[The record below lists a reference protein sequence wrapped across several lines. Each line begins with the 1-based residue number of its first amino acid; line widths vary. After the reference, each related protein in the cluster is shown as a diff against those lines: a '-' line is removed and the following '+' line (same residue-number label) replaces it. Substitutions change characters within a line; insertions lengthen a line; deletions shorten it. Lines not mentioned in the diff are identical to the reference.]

1 MEPLERSAV
10 RLMVYRMVVVFTFFL
25 SALGVQ
31 VFIGGESSL
40 QPFFYLIAI
49 ALAQNLAYA
58 VLYLAVP
65 PLRRR
70 PLIIHIQIAG
80 DICAVSL
87 LAFYTGG
94 VNSIFTLLYLVL
106 VVVAGYFLKRRGA
119 FVAAMMCALAY
130 GALCVALFYDWVRPD
145 RLGGSFPYDPPS
157 AEGTL
162 YGLISHYTAFFLV
175 AVLVNTLSIRMEA
188 ARAALGVME
197 RDISS
202 LRTLNEQLVSSLT
215 WGVVTVGLD
224 GRVTFSNP
232 AAMRLLGETLPAGW
246 DFNARMAEL
255 GYGEGLAIQPG
266 DPQER
271 EIELLVGGDRVLG
284 IVVAPLRSP
293 EAPMGHLALI
303 RDHTE
308 VVRLREQLALK
319 DRLAATGAMAADIAH
334 EIKNPL
340 GSISGAAQM
349 LQRKEPEGGDQ
360 EALLRIIQTESRR
373 LTEILD
379 NFLRYVKPAPPK
391 KRPVDLSA
399 LAEEVL
405 TLFRNDPACGGGITF
420 DLSLPGEIVRIE
432 GDPDQIR
439 QALWNL
445 LQNARKAVS
454 GSGRIGISLTD
465 ENETAIL
472 TVEDDGVGMRQSQ
485 IAEFFQPFRRG
496 FSQGSGLGLSVVF
509 RIMEQHGGRV
519 VIESAPGKGSR
530 CQLLFPART
539 GP

>member
-58 VLYLAVP
+58 VLYLAAP
-65 PLRRR
+65 PLRQL
-70 PLIIHIQIAG
+70 PLFIYIQIAG
-80 DICAVSL
+80 DVLAVTL

-94 VNSIFTLLYLVL
+94 LNSIFTLLYLVL
-106 VVVAGYFLKRRGA
+106 VVVAGYFLRRRGA
-119 FVAAMMCALAY
+119 FAAAMLCALAY
-130 GALCVALFYDWVRPD
+130 GALCVALFYEWLRPD

-157 AEGTL
+157 AEATL

-175 AVLVNTLSIRMEA
+175 AALMNLLARRVEA
-188 ARAALGVME
+188 VRTALGAME

-202 LRTLNEQLVSSLT
+202 LRTLNEQLVNSLT

-224 GRVTFSNP
+224 GRTTFSNP

-246 DFNARMAEL
+246 DFNARMEAL
-255 GYGEGLAIQPG
+255 GYKEGLAIQPS

-271 EIELLVGGDRVLG
+271 EIELLVSGDRALG

-293 EAPMGHLALI
+293 EGPMGHLAVI

-349 LQRKEPEGGDQ
+349 LQRKEQEESNR

-379 NFLRYVKPAPPK
+379 NFLRYVKPVPPK
-391 KRPVDLSA
+391 KRPIDLSA

-405 TLFRNDPACGGGITF
+405 TLFRNDPACGDGIAF
-420 DLSLPGEIVRIE
+420 EAALPREAVVVA

-445 LQNARKAVS
+445 LQNARKAVQ
-454 GSGRIGISLTD
+454 GRGRIGLSLTA
-465 ENETAIL
+465 EGGTAIL
-472 TVEDDGVGMRQSQ
+472 AVEDDGIGMRQSQ
-485 IAEFFQPFRRG
+485 IAECFQPFRRG

-519 VIESAPGKGSR
+519 AIESAPGKGTR
-530 CQLLFPART
+530 CVLIFPAEA
-539 GP
+539 GA